1 VTDRV
6 CMACNAW
13 FCYLLL
19 CIPCANCAKRK
30 ITNSKAANI
39 HNNNAVGC
47 KRNENAVVLVG
58 IGRLNFLFLM
68 VNKSVTAKVRKVV
81 IEHAVS
87 LWRSNC

>member
-1 VTDRV
+1 
-6 CMACNAW
+6 MI
-13 FCYLLL
+13 LLL
-19 CIPCANCAKRK
+19 TAVYSLCKLCKKKNYKQQ
-30 ITNSKAANI
+30 SSYI

-87 LWRSNC
+87 LWRSNCLII